1 MKILSRSILG
11 IFIACV
17 GFSSLSTQEVFA
29 SEKSYTATIQGY
41 ILEAYK
47 VQGDSIVATLSQNLT
62 KMYPNLENRKKAFIN
77 IQTSLSLKKQAI
89 QKHPKISQMTRT
101 LLSQYLDYM
110 IFKIEQEKQ
119 KIK

>member
-1 MKILSRSILG
+1 MKILSRIILG

-17 GFSSLSTQEVFA
+17 GFLSVSTQEVFA
-29 SEKSYTATIQGY
+29 SQKSYTATIQGY

-47 VQGDSIVATLSQNLT
+47 VQGDSIVATLSHNLT
-62 KMYPNLENRKKAFIN
+62 KVYPNLENRKKAFTN
-77 IQTSLSLKKQAI
+77 IQTSLSLKKQDI
-89 QKHPKISQMTRT
+89 QKHAKVSQMSRT

-110 IFKIEQEKQ
+110 IFKIEQEKR